1 MTWRSV
7 PPVLR
12 SLARWVVI
20 VQLVGY
26 TTSLVFVWHTT
37 RLVPP
42 GIESRYRGTNPD
54 SVAGAMRFPKSFA
67 EMLTI
72 THTHLLS
79 MVVIFVLM
87 GIGVALCQRV
97 SERWKRILIVDPFVA
112 LLVSFT
118 AMWLMRYADPRFS
131 WLLEASSAV
140 LALTF
145 YVQAYLILREL
156 RAVQGEGTGP

>member
-1 MTWRSV
+1 M
-7 PPVLR
+7 
-12 SLARWVVI
+12 I

-42 GIESRYRGTNPD
+42 GIESRYRGVDPETGQ
-54 SVAGAMRFPKSFA
+54 AATGAMQFPKSFG

-79 MVVIFVLM
+79 MAVIFLIT
-87 GIGVALCQRV
+87 GIGVTLCERV
-97 SERWKRILIVDPFVA
+97 GERWKRFLVAEPFVA
-112 LLVSFT
+112 LLVSFS

-131 WLLEASSAV
+131 WLLEASSSV

-145 YVQAYLILREL
+145 YVQSYLILREL
-156 RAVQGEGTGP
+156 GREAA

>member
-1 MTWRSV
+1 MSTTWRGV

-26 TTSLVFVWHTT
+26 TTSLVFIWHTT
-37 RLVPP
+37 RMVPS
-42 GIESRYRGTNPD
+42 GIESRYRGADPET
-54 SVAGAMRFPKSFA
+54 VQGAMQFPKSFA

-79 MVVIFVLM
+79 MAVIFVIT
-87 GIGVALCQRV
+87 GIGLALCERV
-97 SERWKRILIVDPFVA
+97 AERWKRFLVVEPFVA
-112 LLVSFT
+112 LLVSFS

-131 WLLEASSAV
+131 WLLEASSSV
-140 LALTF
+140 LAVTF
-145 YVQAYLILREL
+145 YVQSYLILREL
-156 RAVQGEGTGP
+156 GDGRSA